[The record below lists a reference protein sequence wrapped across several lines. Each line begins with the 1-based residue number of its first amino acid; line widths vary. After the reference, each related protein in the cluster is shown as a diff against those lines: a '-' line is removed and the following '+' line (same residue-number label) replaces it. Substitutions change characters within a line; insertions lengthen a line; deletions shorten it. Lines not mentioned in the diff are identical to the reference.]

1 MMYIKKTVILTI
13 ALLLSLSMSA
23 QKRKKH
29 VVKKPVVEEPQEDPR
44 ITSMRE
50 MTQQIIIIDS
60 IVADKDQLLSQLRL
74 SEETGRIVSSVDFF
88 GEGDSTTVFINEM
101 GNKAYLSQPDD
112 SLHQQLC
119 TSDLLGGEWSKP
131 QLLKGISEGISEAAY
146 PFMLADGTTFYFAG
160 KGEESIGG
168 YDIFMTR
175 YDARSN
181 SFLKPE
187 NIGMPFNSEANDY
200 LFAIDEYAHI
210 GYFVSDRRQ
219 PEGKACLY
227 IFIPKESR
235 KTYDP
240 IVYTEAEIR
249 GFADISSIAD
259 TWGNGE
265 ERSAALARYQAISI
279 NNMKATNTDAQPD
292 DNAVASLELVINDAL
307 TYSSARDFRSREAA
321 VLYKQLIEARQ
332 QLCLL
337 NEQLEKS
344 RSFYPQAAGAEKKS
358 LQREILQ
365 AETEVIQLNSRIH
378 TLEKETRNAEIK
390 VIN

>member
-1 MMYIKKTVILTI
+1 MNIRKTVILAI
-13 ALLLSLSMSA
+13 ALLLPLSMSA
-23 QKRKKH
+23 QKRKKR
-29 VVKKPVVEEPQEDPR
+29 VKKPVVEVPQEDPR

-50 MTQQIIIIDS
+50 MTQQITIIDS
-60 IVADKDQLLSQLRL
+60 IVTDKDQLLSQLLL
-74 SEETGRIVSSVDFF
+74 SDETGRILSSSAFW
-88 GEGDSTTVFINEM
+88 GKGDSTTVFVNEM
-101 GNKAYLSQPDD
+101 GNKAYFSQPDD
-112 SLHQQLC
+112 SLKQQLC

-131 QLLKGISEGISEAAY
+131 QLLNGISEGISETAY
-146 PFMLADGTTFYFAG
+146 PFMLADGLTFYFAG

-175 YDARSN
+175 YDAHNN

-227 IFIPKESR
+227 IFIPQSSR

-240 IVYTEAEIR
+240 IVYTPAEIR

-279 NNMKATNTDAQPD
+279 NNMKAMNTDAQPD
-292 DNAVASLELVINDAL
+292 DNTVASLELVINDAL

-344 RSFYPQAAGAEKKS
+344 RSFYPQAAGAEKKT

-365 AETEVIQLNSRIH
+365 AEAEVTKLYSRIG
-378 TLEKETRNAEIK
+378 TLEKEARNAEIK

>member
-227 IFIPKESR
+227 IFIPQSSR

-240 IVYTEAEIR
+240 IVYTPAEIR

-292 DNAVASLELVINDAL
+292 DNTVASLELVINDAL

-344 RSFYPQAAGAEKKS
+344 RSFYPQAAGAEKKT
-358 LQREILQ
+358 LQREMLQ
-365 AETEVIQLNSRIH
+365 AEAEVTKLYSRIG